1 MKKMITV
8 VATIATISSMT
19 AMTSY
24 AASTKLDVNS
34 DGKID
39 SIDVCMVLEEYAAL
53 SAGKKSTFNKTQP
66 YIADYN
72 NDGVID
78 SIDAVG
84 IMHTYVMNSIDK
96 PVPVTTIEFSA
107 YAIAPNGGMEYLATY
122 SSYEEAWYTVQ
133 WHKEGALMK
142 GADKYDYKI
151 AMTETTP
158 QIGDTV
164 ATVKTQFIY
173 SE

>member
-8 VATIATISSMT
+8 VATVATISSMT
-19 AMTSY
+19 AIVAN

-39 SIDVCMVLEEYAAL
+39 SVDVCMVLEEYAAL

-72 NDGVID
+72 SDGVID

-84 IMHTYVMNSIDK
+84 IMHTYIMNSVDK

-107 YAIAPNGGMEYLATY
+107 YAVIPSGGMEHLATY
-122 SSYEEAWYTVQ
+122 SSYEEAWYTIQ
-133 WHKEGALMK
+133 WHKEGALMR
-142 GADKYDYKI
+142 GTDKYNYKI
-151 AMTETTP
+151 AITETTP
-158 QIGDTV
+158 QIESSQ
-164 ATVKTQFIY
+164 AIVKTKFVY